1 MPRAWGSDRLEE
13 GDGGSLLLHAPK
25 AKGWVPRR
33 EGPRGTPLAGT
44 AVLWE
49 GEPWE
54 VVEASQA
61 GDGVRYRLVPWDRTE
76 VLRGVEPY
84 PPPAS
89 RPGALLRPLRRGDV
103 VTPEEAARRKDLFHV
118 RVPFLALLPAED
130 QRLLEELYGFDPIR
144 QGWKSALFLLVLSA
158 VQVVV
163 SLRQMEAGADP
174 FFPWTAIA
182 FAAYLAGEQAWRI
195 ALFSRREA
203 AGSVLGPLVRPFSR
217 VLIPPR

>member
-1 MPRAWGSDRLEE
+1 MPLAWGSDRVEVGGE
-13 GDGGSLLLHAPK
+13 GSLLLHSPK
-25 AKGWVPRR
+25 AKGWSARR
-33 EGPRGTPLAGT
+33 AGPRGSSVAGT

-54 VVEASQA
+54 VVEATDA
-61 GDGVRYRLVPWDRTE
+61 GDGVRYRLVRWDRAE

-84 PPPAS
+84 PPVES
-89 RPGALLRPLRRGDV
+89 RPGTLLPPLRRGEV
-103 VTPEEAARRKDLFHV
+103 VTPGEAARRKDLFHV

-130 QRLLEELYGFDPIR
+130 QRRLEELYGFDPIR
-144 QGWKSALFLLVLSA
+144 QGRKSALFLLVFSA
-158 VQVVV
+158 IQVVV

-195 ALFSRREA
+195 ALFARREA